1 MFNIKITNVL
11 MINIFLVKIISIGH
25 GKTKGQEIMKENISM
40 SENLNELFTALSKA
54 QGKIQ
59 PACKDKS
66 NPFFKSKYADLSS
79 VWDACRDP
87 LSENGL
93 SVVQFPQNKPEGLF
107 LISIL
112 GHSSGQWM
120 KSEIHI
126 PLAKNDPQSVGSAL
140 TYFRRYS
147 LSALVGVSPEDDD
160 GEKAQAPYRQKQME
174 QKTVSIQPVS
184 QKINKQ
190 QSDELNKILSQCEEK
205 YVSRVYDHIKRK
217 YYVDDICDLPLDRF
231 EIMKID
237 AIKNIKIDEC
247 IAEFFAV
254 EV

>member
-1 MFNIKITNVL
+1 
-11 MINIFLVKIISIGH
+11 
-25 GKTKGQEIMKENISM
+25 MKENISM
-40 SENLNELFTALSKA
+40 SENLNELFSALAKA

-93 SVVQFPQNKPEGLF
+93 SLVQFPQTRSDGLF

-120 KSEIHI
+120 KSEVQI
-126 PLAKNDPQSVGSAL
+126 PLVKNDPQSIGSAI

-147 LSALVGVSPEDDD
+147 LSALVGVAPEDDD
-160 GEKAQAPYRQKQME
+160 GEKAQAAYRQK
-174 QKTVSIQPVS
+174 TVNIQNIPT
-184 QKINKQ
+184 KISKQ
-190 QSDELNKILSQCEEK
+190 QAEDLNHILDECDDK
-205 YVSRVYDHIKRK
+205 YKSWVLDHMKKQYNADTIF
-217 YYVDDICDLPLDRF
+217 DLPL
-231 EIMKID
+231 EIYPRVKEA
-237 AIKNIKIDEC
+237 AIKNMEINYAKQKQSDSLLEQ
-247 IAEFFAV
+247 V
-254 EV
+254 L